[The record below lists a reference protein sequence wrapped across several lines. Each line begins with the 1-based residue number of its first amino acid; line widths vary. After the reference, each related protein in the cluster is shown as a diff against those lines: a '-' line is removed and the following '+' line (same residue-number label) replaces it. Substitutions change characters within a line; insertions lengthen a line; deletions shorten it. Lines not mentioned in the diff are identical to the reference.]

1 MNTIK
6 TEVSQNLTYNYILKT
21 IFFYLFSFLLLYSEP
36 ITIGGVKIGILWK
49 IILLAAI
56 LIPVSTHIL
65 KTKQIEVFVFFAL
78 LFSLKILFSISSFE
92 NINHTIGMIAKSLLF
107 PMLFLF
113 FSTKLNTIQLKYI
126 AKHFSILIIL
136 SFVPFMLGILDPMS
150 EGYKL
155 ESYGFKESFGL
166 IGIFQK
172 PHAASMSLAFPLI
185 IIYYFFQNDK
195 NKYMKFIYFG
205 LLGLGIYELVLTYV
219 RTGLLMVF
227 IGIFYLWMKEKGSKK
242 FVTVIIIVLP
252 IIFMFSYMYATNPVF
267 KMRIH
272 DESIYHKKTEKIETD
287 RIGSGRL
294 RYAEA
299 AIKNWYAEGFVSHA
313 IGLGMGLGLIKMEQA
328 VGMKIFAHNQYIQVL
343 QQEGII
349 GALLFLLYLYSLLKY
364 ILRRKTNKYYF
375 ISMALFFA
383 YIVEMAVQGGVMFSM
398 ALLMAI
404 PLALMK
410 KTETDSNELKVKKE
424 DIMLTRYKKI
434 ITKKIVHSKS

>member
-1 MNTIK
+1 MNAIER
-6 TEVSQNLTYNYILKT
+6 EVSHNLTYDYIFKT
-21 IFFYLFSFLLLYSEP
+21 VLFYLFSFLLLYSEP
-36 ITIGGVKIGILWK
+36 ITIGGIKIGILWK
-49 IILLAAI
+49 IVLLAAI
-56 LIPVSTHIL
+56 LIPISTYIL
-65 KTKQIEVFVFFAL
+65 KTKQIEAFVLFAL

-92 NINHTIGMIAKSLLF
+92 DINHTIGMIAKSLLF
-107 PMLFLF
+107 PLLFLF
-113 FSTKLNTIQLKYI
+113 FTIKLNTIQLKYI

-155 ESYGFKESFGL
+155 ESYGFKDSFGL
-166 IGIFQK
+166 IGVFQK

-185 IIYYFFQNDK
+185 VIYYFFQNDK
-195 NKYMKFIYFG
+195 NKFMKFIYLG

-219 RTGLLMVF
+219 RTGLLMVL
-227 IGIFYLWMKEKGSKK
+227 IGIFYLWIKEKGGKK
-242 FVTVIIIVLP
+242 YVTAIIIALP
-252 IIFMFSYMYATNPVF
+252 IGFMFFYMYTTNPVF

-272 DESIYHKKTEKIETD
+272 DENIYHKKTEKIETD

-294 RYAEA
+294 RYAKA
-299 AIKNWYAEGFVSHA
+299 AINNWYDEGFASHA
-313 IGLGMGLGLIKMEQA
+313 IGLGMGLGLDKMEKA

-375 ISMALFFA
+375 ISMALFLA
-383 YIVEMAVQGGVMFSM
+383 YIVEMAVQGGVLFSM

-410 KTETDSNELKVKKE
+410 KMETRPNE
-424 DIMLTRYKKI
+424 
-434 ITKKIVHSKS
+434 